1 MMMNLVAKT
10 DDLIRFEQA
19 SAYLRK
25 PRSEGRRERKA
36 TLKMW
41 VLAFAFVNYQ
51 FSRQTVHA
59 LKLGNLPCL

>member
-1 MMMNLVAKT
+1 MMNLVETT
-10 DDLIRFEQA
+10 DDLIHVEQA

-25 PRSEGRRERKA
+25 PRSEGRKERKA
-36 TLKMW
+36 ALRMW

-59 LKLGNLPCL
+59 LRLGNLPCL